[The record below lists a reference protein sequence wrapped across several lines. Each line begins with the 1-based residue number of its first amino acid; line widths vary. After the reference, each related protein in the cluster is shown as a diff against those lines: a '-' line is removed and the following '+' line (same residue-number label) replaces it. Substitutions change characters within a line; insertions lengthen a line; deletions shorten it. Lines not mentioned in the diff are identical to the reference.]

1 MRGLESPYVFF
12 NVHVRVSWLPRKNL
26 FQKIFASS
34 GSIPEIPFSRS
45 CDFLFCLKG
54 GDGKSLN

>member
-1 MRGLESPYVFF
+1 MYFLMFMFAFHGYLAKTFF
-12 NVHVRVSWLPRKNL
+12 K
-26 FQKIFASS
+26 KIFASS